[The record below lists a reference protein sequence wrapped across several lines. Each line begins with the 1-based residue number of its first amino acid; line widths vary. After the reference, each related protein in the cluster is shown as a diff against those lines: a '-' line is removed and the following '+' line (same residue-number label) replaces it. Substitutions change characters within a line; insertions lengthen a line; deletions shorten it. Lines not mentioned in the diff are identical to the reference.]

1 MWSEEIEVV
10 SIIAFKNFGILGIG
24 EGQINYCLFFSFS
37 LKLRQTW
44 TCLNSNRKDPVE
56 RDVEDPDRGEKMTEI
71 TGKAEVEGI

>member
-1 MWSEEIEVV
+1 MLV
-10 SIIAFKNFGILGIG
+10 
-24 EGQINYCLFFSFS
+24 FSFS